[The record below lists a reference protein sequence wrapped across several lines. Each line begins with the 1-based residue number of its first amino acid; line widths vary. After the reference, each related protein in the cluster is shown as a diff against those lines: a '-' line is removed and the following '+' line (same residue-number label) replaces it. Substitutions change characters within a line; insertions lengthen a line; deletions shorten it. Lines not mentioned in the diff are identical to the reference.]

1 MKDMSIADHKKR
13 LDELSTRLRDFARM
27 YDVIKNERNK
37 YMNLIQVA
45 HQKIAEMTE
54 RTKILQNEI
63 EILRN
68 GVQQEETYAPLER
81 LLYNTSPHLQ

>member
-1 MKDMSIADHKKR
+1 MNITDHRKR
-13 LDELSTRLRDFARM
+13 LDELSGRLRDFARM

-37 YMNLIQVA
+37 YMNLIQIA

-68 GVQQEETYAPLER
+68 GVQQEEAYVDIKQLT
-81 LLYNTSPHLQ
+81 N

>member
-1 MKDMSIADHKKR
+1 MNITDHRKR
-13 LDELSTRLRDFARM
+13 LDELSGRLRDFARM

-37 YMNLIQVA
+37 YMNLIQIA

-68 GVQQEETYAPLER
+68 GVQQEEAYVHIQQFTNLVIQCIY
-81 LLYNTSPHLQ
+81 LYI